1 MGILFRTAQDE
12 VPHCLSVCC
21 CRCCP
26 CSSVRRLRISLCLWR
41 LWSCLW
47 RLWSYL
53 WTPSCPHRCQ
63 GCRCRRACRSC
74 CQDSCSPCRLCQRC
88 LSLCRLPICHLCQP
102 CWIPICPPC
111 CCLWCLCS
119 LCFLWTLCLWSL
131 WPWIRIWTQIR
142 TQCLLWWIPPCL
154 WIRTLRI
161 RIWPLRSRRQTK
173 GTILD

>member
-21 CRCCP
+21 CLCCP

-53 WTPSCPHRCQ
+53 WTPSCPH
-63 GCRCRRACRSC
+63 C
-74 CQDSCSPCRLCQRC
+74 CQDRCRPCCLCQRC

-102 CWIPICPPC
+102 CWIPICPPR

-119 LCFLWTLCLWSL
+119 LCCLW
-131 WPWIRIWTQIR
+131 
-142 TQCLLWWIPPCL
+142 CLCCSSCHPHCC
-154 WIRTLRI
+154 
-161 RIWPLRSRRQTK
+161 
-173 GTILD
+173 